1 MCERE
6 RVLFAILTLTF
17 TSYVCGGRKVLSA

>member
-17 TSYVCGGRKVLSA
+17 TCYISGWVKVLSA